1 MIELY
6 MSMSNVSRLPFTEA
20 TRNKIQMLMD
30 YALSKS
36 NKIQKI
42 ALFGSF
48 VRADQKVTSDI
59 DLLFIT
65 SGLED
70 RYVKGDIASFCDI
83 HNADAVFYSE
93 DQFRDSECLFVR
105 QVRKD
110 GILLWSI

>member
-1 MIELY
+1 MIELH
-6 MSMSNVSRLPFTEA
+6 MSMSNVSKLPFSDSMK
-20 TRNKIQMLMD
+20 NKIQMLID

-48 VRADQKVTSDI
+48 ARADQKVTSDI

-93 DQFRDSECLFVR
+93 DRLRDSECLFVR

>member
-1 MIELY
+1 MISLCVLD
-6 MSMSNVSRLPFTEA
+6 VSRLTFSDSMK
-20 TRNKIQMLMD
+20 NKIQTLID
-30 YALSKS
+30 YALIKS

-48 VRADQKVTSDI
+48 ARADQKVTSDI

-65 SGLED
+65 SGSED
-70 RYVKGDIASFCDI
+70 RYVKGDIASFCDM

>member
-1 MIELY
+1 MIELH

-20 TRNKIQMLMD
+20 TRNKIQMLID

-42 ALFGSF
+42 ILFGSTA
-48 VRADQKVTSDI
+48 RAEHKVTSDLDI
-59 DLLFIT
+59 LFIT
-65 SGLED
+65 HGLED
-70 RYVKGDIASFCDI
+70 RYVKGDITSFYDM

-93 DQFRDSECLFVR
+93 DQFSESECLFVR

>member
-1 MIELY
+1 
-6 MSMSNVSRLPFTEA
+6 MSITNVSKLPFTEE
-20 TRNKIQMLMD
+20 TKNKIQMLID

-36 NKIQKI
+36 NNIHKII
-42 ALFGSF
+42 LFGSSA
-48 VRADQKVTSDI
+48 RAEQKVTSDI

-65 SGLED
+65 AGLED

-93 DQFRDSECLFVR
+93 DQLRDSDCLSVR

-110 GILLWSI
+110 GVLLWTT

>member
-1 MIELY
+1 
-6 MSMSNVSRLPFTEA
+6 MSMSNVSKLPFTEV
-20 TRNKIQMLMD
+20 TRNKIQMLID

-36 NKIQKI
+36 DKIHKI
-42 ALFGSF
+42 VLFGSSAI
-48 VRADQKVTSDI
+48 ADQKVTSDI

-70 RYVKGDIASFCDI
+70 RYVKGDIASFYDM

-93 DQFRDSECLFVR
+93 DQFSESNCLFVR

-110 GILLWSI
+110 GILLWKI

>member
-1 MIELY
+1 MIKLH
-6 MSMSNVSRLPFTEA
+6 MSMSNVSKLPFSDSMK
-20 TRNKIQMLMD
+20 NKIQMLID

-42 ALFGSF
+42 ALFDSLA
-48 VRADQKVTSDI
+48 RADQKVTSDI
-59 DLLFIT
+59 DLLLLT

-70 RYVKGDIASFCDI
+70 RYVKGDIASFCDM

-105 QVRKD
+105 QVRKN
-110 GILLWSI
+110 GILQWSI

>member
-1 MIELY
+1 
-6 MSMSNVSRLPFTEA
+6 MSMSNVSKLPFPDSMK
-20 TRNKIQMLMD
+20 NKIQMLID

-42 ALFGSF
+42 ILFGSTA
-48 VRADQKVTSDI
+48 RADQKVTSDI

-65 SGLED
+65 LGLED
-70 RYVKGDIASFCDI
+70 RYVKGDIASFYDM

-93 DQFRDSECLFVR
+93 DQFSESDCLFVR

-110 GILLWSI
+110 GILLWKN

>member
-1 MIELY
+1 
-6 MSMSNVSRLPFTEA
+6 MSMSNVSKLPFPDSMK
-20 TRNKIQMLMD
+20 NKIQMLID

-42 ALFGSF
+42 ILFGSTA
-48 VRADQKVTSDI
+48 RADQKVTSDI

-70 RYVKGDIASFCDI
+70 RYIKGDIASFYDM

-93 DQFRDSECLFVR
+93 EQFSESDCLFVR

-110 GILLWSI
+110 GVLLWTI

>member
-1 MIELY
+1 
-6 MSMSNVSRLPFTEA
+6 MSVSNISKLPFLDSMK
-20 TRNKIQMLMD
+20 NKIQMLID

-42 ALFGSF
+42 ILFGSTA
-48 VRADQKVTSDI
+48 RAERKVTSDLDI
-59 DLLFIT
+59 LFVT
-65 SGLED
+65 YCLED

-93 DQFRDSECLFVR
+93 DQLRDSECLFVR

-110 GILLWSI
+110 GILLWKI

>member
-1 MIELY
+1 MCV
-6 MSMSNVSRLPFTEA
+6 SNVSRLPFTEA

-48 VRADQKVTSDI
+48 VRADQKVTGDI
-59 DLLFIT
+59 DLLFTT

-70 RYVKGDIASFCDI
+70 RYVKGDIASFYDM

-93 DQFRDSECLFVR
+93 DQFSGSDCLFIR

-110 GILLWSI
+110 GVLLWTT